1 MDTHTAGSAI
11 TSELRSVLLKLAR
24 RQDDLA
30 ADEAAATPYWAPCPP
45 SVLGRRSAAAVLRA
59 EADLLLTA
67 S

>member
-1 MDTHTAGSAI
+1 MDTHTAGSTM
-11 TSELRSVLLKLAR
+11 TSELRSALLKLAR

-45 SVLGRRSAAAVLRA
+45 SALGRRSAAAVLRA
-59 EADLLLTA
+59 EADLLLAA